1 MAKKVGKHARVVAS
15 IAPVSFLMPSMAV
28 GACIAGVVSNYEPL
42 AFDASQFPAPRQT
55 QTALLASIDTSE
67 VERATA
73 EPSTGVEYSAAD
85 YGIDAT
91 NLKDGT
97 YTGSGQG
104 FKSTITVQVVISG
117 GKIASISVLSEAD
130 DTEYFARA
138 RGVMTSV
145 LSRQSTSVDTVS
157 GATYSSKGI
166 LMAIRNALAQ
176 AAGGEAESVSTTAP
190 SQVTKPDVSLNP
202 IVSLGSDYADGTFV
216 GTGLGFNGDV
226 VIAATMQ
233 DGKLVSLAVVQTDDD
248 EEYFSRAESLLS
260 AVMLKQSTSVDTV
273 SGATYSSKGILAAI
287 EDALAKSKAAKT
299 EESAGGE
306 ESPSTPGGSTQA
318 PGTEPE
324 NPSAPDASGGSGAD
338 AEKPNYL
345 DGEYTAAVKCE
356 NEKNPSAFEP
366 YYLMLT
372 VVVKDGEV
380 SEIKDIHGSAEGLE
394 GDSPL
399 GVYDDENDEYIDRS
413 VNGYTR
419 RGVFYRG
426 VLAQLLE
433 DNVSA
438 AKVTVVSSATYSSKA
453 FAMAYEKALAA
464 SAAAYEKAHSTKADL
479 DSGQGSNSSGVT
491 GDADQGSSKDS
502 SGEGSVLQGSLD
514 GEESES
520 VAARGASHV

>member
-1 MAKKVGKHARVVAS
+1 MAKKVGKHARVVAT
-15 IAPVSFLMPSMAV
+15 IAPMSFLMPSMAV
-28 GACIAGVVSNYEPL
+28 GACIVGVVSNYEPL
-42 AFDASQFPAPRQT
+42 TFDASQFPAPQQT
-55 QTALLASIDTSE
+55 QTALLANIDTSE
-67 VERATA
+67 VERVTA
-73 EPSTGVEYSAAD
+73 EPSTDVEYSAAD
-85 YGIDAT
+85 YGMDAT

-117 GKIASISVLSEAD
+117 GKIASITVLSESD
-130 DTEYFARA
+130 DAEYFARA
-138 RGVMTSV
+138 RGVITSV
-145 LSRQSTSVDTVS
+145 ISRQSTSVDTVS

-176 AAGGEAESVSTTAP
+176 AAGGETESVSTTAP

-306 ESPSTPGGSTQA
+306 EGPSTPGGSTQA
-318 PGTEPE
+318 PGTETE
-324 NPSAPDASGGSGAD
+324 NPSAPGASGGAGAD

-356 NEKNPSAFEP
+356 NEKNSSAFES

-372 VVVKDGEV
+372 VVVKNGEV

-394 GDSPL
+394 SDSPL

-453 FAMAYEKALAA
+453 FVAAYEKALAA
-464 SAAAYEKAHSTKADL
+464 SAAAYEKAHAADEGSS
-479 DSGQGSNSSGVT
+479 SGQGSSSTGPSGDASSSGSSGSGGK
-491 GDADQGSSKDS
+491 GDSAQGSVNEK
-502 SGEGSVLQGSLD
+502 G
-514 GEESES
+514 SES
-520 VAARGASHV
+520 PASQGGAHV